1 MSQPKQD
8 EEPKEKIDPNRI
20 IELNKKIAELKKK
33 IQLAEGQQKAHT
45 EEWETQKKTY
55 TEKISEL
62 KKDIKDLTGKL
73 EYVHNP
79 SKKTAPKKK
88 SAVPRKIQLPV
99 GAKSAEQGVQ
109 ILDLK
114 IIDLKK
120 QIDMISSRY
129 QKRQEY
135 FDKLVEEYQTLLSYK
150 NNRSGNVVP
159 PETLEEDST
168 RKQIT
173 HLENEIHRTSVQ
185 WMEAEHIRKKYRGIK
200 ASLMNDSEKFES
212 SLLELEQAIMEQQ
225 AEINK
230 LEAIHK
236 EAMSMR
242 DTTKYI
248 LQRQEMASNCSNR
261 ARDRQAI
268 DFRRRVEDRK
278 LELEKLERKI
288 FSTGKQ
294 AVVHQDSVNS
304 DSGEKADDPIAKTK
318 DETSKMQDV
327 FKKLM
332 HATGVSSP
340 NEIVDRFLA
349 QKEAL
354 QRLNYLRTVTEN
366 EKKQLQSQRE
376 VMSAELDE
384 FKFAD
389 TGESDVNQEELERL
403 KKEIEDH
410 IIRRDACTKSRDT
423 TQTVID
429 TIRDALIEL
438 LLKLQEIDENVEL
451 AIKRKPP
458 PVADLPD
465 IISGTA
471 SNEQLV
477 AALEEKIKL
486 GMITAGQLAND
497 IDSGMEEEVLSES
510 AAKQE
515 IIVTAAKDQ
524 PSEDKEKA
532 PNYPPIYGNLI
543 TRTTGQMSSA
553 SPGQTTA
560 AAMFVNSDDEG
571 DVPSRVFIKRQAQQI
586 VESKSRRKGL
596 RMQLPKRR

>member
-1 MSQPKQD
+1 MCQRKKQNRLHRLTSGW
-8 EEPKEKIDPNRI
+8 KIKKK
-20 IELNKKIAELKKK
+20 IELNKKFLSERFVWESFSFSLSW
-33 IQLAEGQQKAHT
+33 LSEGQKKAHT
-45 EEWETQKKTY
+45 EEWETQKKTF
-55 TEKISEL
+55 TDKITEL

-88 SAVPRKIQLPV
+88 SQIPRKINLPV

-109 ILDLK
+109 IVDLK
-114 IIDLKK
+114 VIFITVKEITFYSNFFQIIDLKK
-120 QIDMISSRY
+120 QTDMIGSKF

-135 FDKLVEEYQTLLSYK
+135 FDKLVEEYQSLLQYK

-159 PETLEEDST
+159 PETMEEDST

-236 EAMSMR
+236 EAMTMR

-288 FSTGKQ
+288 FSTGKT
-294 AVVHQDSVNS
+294 VVHQDSVTS

-376 VMSAELDE
+376 V
-384 FKFAD
+384 FHGF
-389 TGESDVNQEELERL
+389 
-403 KKEIEDH
+403 
-410 IIRRDACTKSRDT
+410 
-423 TQTVID
+423 TQFFF
-429 TIRDALIEL
+429 
-438 LLKLQEIDENVEL
+438 
-451 AIKRKPP
+451 
-458 PVADLPD
+458 
-465 IISGTA
+465 
-471 SNEQLV
+471 
-477 AALEEKIKL
+477 
-486 GMITAGQLAND
+486 
-497 IDSGMEEEVLSES
+497 
-510 AAKQE
+510 QE
-515 IIVTAAKDQ
+515 IIFLKLLLN
-524 PSEDKEKA
+524 EH
-532 PNYPPIYGNLI
+532 
-543 TRTTGQMSSA
+543 
-553 SPGQTTA
+553 
-560 AAMFVNSDDEG
+560 F
-571 DVPSRVFIKRQAQQI
+571 F
-586 VESKSRRKGL
+586 
-596 RMQLPKRR
+596 

>member
-1 MSQPKQD
+1 M
-8 EEPKEKIDPNRI
+8 
-20 IELNKKIAELKKK
+20 
-33 IQLAEGQQKAHT
+33 
-45 EEWETQKKTY
+45 
-55 TEKISEL
+55 

-88 SAVPRKIQLPV
+88 SQIPRKINLPV

-114 IIDLKK
+114 VYDYFLKNLIKFLLNIFFQKIIDLKK
-120 QIDMISSRY
+120 QTDMINSKY

-135 FDKLVEEYQTLLSYK
+135 FDKLVEEYQTLLTYK
-150 NNRSGNVVP
+150 HNRSGNVVP

-200 ASLMNDSEKFES
+200 AALMNDSEKFES

-268 DFRRRVEDRK
+268 DFRRKVEERK
-278 LELEKLERKI
+278 VELEKLERKI
-288 FSTGKQ
+288 FSTGKS
-294 AVVHQDSVNS
+294 AVVHQDSVGS
-304 DSGEKADDPIAKTK
+304 DNGETKDDPIAKTK

-332 HATGVSSP
+332 HATGVSCP

-410 IIRRDACTKSRDT
+410 IARREECIKSRDN
-423 TQTVID
+423 TQGVID

-451 AIKRKPP
+451 TIKRKPP
-458 PVADLPD
+458 AVAELPD

-486 GMITAGQLAND
+486 GMITAGQLTND
-497 IDSGMEEEVLSES
+497 IDSGVSEEEVVSETS
-510 AAKQE
+510 KQE
-515 IIVTAAKDQ
+515 IVVTPAKDQ
-524 PSEDKEKA
+524 PTEDKEKA
-532 PNYPPIYGNLI
+532 PAYPPIYGNLI

-553 SPGQTTA
+553 SPGQAATA
-560 AAMFVNSDDEG
+560 GKISIRFILKISRFFFENIKFSALFVNSDDEG

>member
-1 MSQPKQD
+1 M
-8 EEPKEKIDPNRI
+8 
-20 IELNKKIAELKKK
+20 
-33 IQLAEGQQKAHT
+33 
-45 EEWETQKKTY
+45 
-55 TEKISEL
+55 
-62 KKDIKDLTGKL
+62 
-73 EYVHNP
+73 
-79 SKKTAPKKK
+79 
-88 SAVPRKIQLPV
+88 
-99 GAKSAEQGVQ
+99 
-109 ILDLK
+109 
-114 IIDLKK
+114 KK
-120 QIDMISSRY
+120 QTDMMNSKY

-135 FDKLVEEYQTLLSYK
+135 FDKLVEEYQTLLTYK

-200 ASLMNDSEKFES
+200 SSLMNDSEKFES

-261 ARDRQAI
+261 ARDRQSI

-278 LELEKLERKI
+278 VELEKLERKI
-288 FSTGKQ
+288 FSTGKT
-294 AVVHQDSVNS
+294 VVHQDSVNS
-304 DSGEKADDPIAKTK
+304 DTGEKADDPIAKTK
-318 DETSKMQDV
+318 DETFKMQDV

-376 VMSAELDE
+376 MMSAELDE

-410 IIRRDACTKSRDT
+410 IVRRDECTKSRDT
-423 TQTVID
+423 TQGVID

-438 LLKLQEIDENVEL
+438 LLKLQEIDENIEL
-451 AIKRKPP
+451 TIKRKPP
-458 PVADLPD
+458 TVAELPD

-477 AALEEKIKL
+477 TALEEKIKL

-497 IDSGMEEEVLSES
+497 VDSGVSEEEVVSETS
-510 AAKQE
+510 KQE
-515 IIVTAAKDQ
+515 IVITVAKDQ
-524 PSEDKEKA
+524 PTEDKEKA
-532 PNYPPIYGNLI
+532 PAYPPIYGNLI
-543 TRTTGQMSSA
+543 TRTTGQMSSV
-553 SPGQTTA
+553 SPGQAATA
-560 AAMFVNSDDEG
+560 G
-571 DVPSRVFIKRQAQQI
+571 KGFICVLIEVQVK
-586 VESKSRRKGL
+586 VDMCFTFKPCS
-596 RMQLPKRR
+596 

>member
-1 MSQPKQD
+1 M
-8 EEPKEKIDPNRI
+8 
-20 IELNKKIAELKKK
+20 
-33 IQLAEGQQKAHT
+33 
-45 EEWETQKKTY
+45 
-55 TEKISEL
+55 
-62 KKDIKDLTGKL
+62 
-73 EYVHNP
+73 
-79 SKKTAPKKK
+79 
-88 SAVPRKIQLPV
+88 
-99 GAKSAEQGVQ
+99 
-109 ILDLK
+109 
-114 IIDLKK
+114 KK
-120 QIDMISSRY
+120 QTDMINSKF

-135 FDKLVEEYQTLLSYK
+135 FDKLVEEYQVLLTYK
-150 NNRSGNVVP
+150 QNRSGNVVP

-200 ASLMNDSEKFES
+200 SALMNDSEKFES

-278 LELEKLERKI
+278 VELEKLERKI
-288 FSTGKQ
+288 FSTGKT
-294 AVVHQDSVNS
+294 VVHQDSVNS
-304 DSGEKADDPIAKTK
+304 DTGEKADDPIAKTK

-376 VMSAELDE
+376 LMSAELDE

-410 IIRRDACTKSRDT
+410 IVRRDECIKSRDT
-423 TQTVID
+423 TQGVID

-451 AIKRKPP
+451 TIKRKPP
-458 PVADLPD
+458 PVAELPD

-477 AALEEKIKL
+477 TALEEKIKL

-497 IDSGMEEEVLSES
+497 VDSGVSEEEVVSEVS
-510 AAKQE
+510 KQE
-515 IIVTAAKDQ
+515 IVITAAKDQ
-524 PSEDKEKA
+524 PQEDKEKA
-532 PNYPPIYGNLI
+532 PAYPPIYGNLI
-543 TRTTGQMSSA
+543 TRTTGQMSSV
-553 SPGQTTA
+553 SPGQA
-560 AAMFVNSDDEG
+560 ASAGKVL
-571 DVPSRVFIKRQAQQI
+571 RI
-586 VESKSRRKGL
+586 RRTNL
-596 RMQLPKRR
+596 N